1 MLAHKETPMFRK
13 ALWPVALAGGLLCA
27 GTSGAVSVTIDTK
40 SAKAVLDAIR
50 NPALTH
56 DAALAIAR
64 LPGNQGVIRELVG
77 FRIAATPEAF
87 ANALYAS
94 AHGQKAGNAV
104 EEDFF
109 FDTVE
114 PKAEQLQAL
123 IGQIEAHPQD
133 FKEAIEK
140 RIDMF
145 APPNARVPLHG
156 YVVAGGD
163 GGGYAFGG
171 TDFYLNIGIVDEL
184 VVARAATTHE
194 LYHAVQGAFDA
205 AHKDP
210 DAPSKAGSPRQLAC
224 EQTDRLFRNV
234 YREGSALYVED
245 ISLIATAQSRS
256 GLRIKDDLADGL
268 KHIGT
273 SVNLLEMSVASLNAA
288 TPVPYE
294 DVYGVGFYGHAILY
308 NIGYVMAKAIVEADG
323 PQGLATFLT
332 RPPYE
337 FALRYTALPK
347 YALDTDHPKL
357 GPNTI
362 DALARLKAGCTPP

>member
-1 MLAHKETPMFRK
+1 
-13 ALWPVALAGGLLCA
+13 
-27 GTSGAVSVTIDTK
+27 
-40 SAKAVLDAIR
+40 
-50 NPALTH
+50 
-56 DAALAIAR
+56 
-64 LPGNQGVIRELVG
+64 VG

-184 VVARAATTHE
+184 VVAR
-194 LYHAVQGAFDA
+194 
-205 AHKDP
+205 P
-210 DAPSKAGSPRQLAC
+210 
-224 EQTDRLFRNV
+224 
-234 YREGSALYVED
+234 
-245 ISLIATAQSRS
+245 
-256 GLRIKDDLADGL
+256 
-268 KHIGT
+268 
-273 SVNLLEMSVASLNAA
+273 
-288 TPVPYE
+288 
-294 DVYGVGFYGHAILY
+294 
-308 NIGYVMAKAIVEADG
+308 
-323 PQGLATFLT
+323 
-332 RPPYE
+332 
-337 FALRYTALPK
+337 
-347 YALDTDHPKL
+347 
-357 GPNTI
+357 
-362 DALARLKAGCTPP
+362 